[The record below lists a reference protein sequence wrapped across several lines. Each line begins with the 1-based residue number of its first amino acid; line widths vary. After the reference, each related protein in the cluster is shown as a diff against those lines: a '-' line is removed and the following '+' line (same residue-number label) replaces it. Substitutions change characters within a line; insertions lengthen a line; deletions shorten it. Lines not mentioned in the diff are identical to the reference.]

1 MSLKKKDLSKN
12 SKKRNNKMKEEI
24 KILLKN
30 QKISLEKNN
39 KIMRMKLNN

>member
-39 KIMRMKLNN
+39 KIMRMNN